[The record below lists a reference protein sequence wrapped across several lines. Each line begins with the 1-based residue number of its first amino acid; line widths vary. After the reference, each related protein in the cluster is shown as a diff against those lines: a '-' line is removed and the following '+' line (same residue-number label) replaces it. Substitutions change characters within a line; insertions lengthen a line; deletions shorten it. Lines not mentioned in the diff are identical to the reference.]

1 MTRWWSPRSWG
12 LRARLFALSVALV
25 VVGLAGAQWFI
36 SGALERRLNE
46 FAHTELLK
54 DARLAGEAV
63 RAGASWERSDAL
75 LRALARGAEGRL
87 TLIGPDGV
95 VRADSEVRPA
105 DVPAME
111 PHGDRPEV
119 RAAMRDGQGIAM
131 RRSDTLD
138 RAQLYAAS
146 RVEGP
151 GGAWVIRLAVS
162 PALAQQATED
172 IRRLTAM
179 GALVGVF
186 LAAAMSA
193 LASYLASRPLQ
204 RLTLTARAMVKDL
217 SVRTRLRHGDEVGA
231 LAEALDA
238 LADDLA
244 ASLRSLGMERDRLGA
259 ILEAM
264 VEGVLVTDHT
274 GAIALVNRAAREV
287 FLVGREAL
295 GKTPIVALGN
305 ADLHALFEAARSDG
319 EPRSQEIAF
328 DSAGPRRVMVRVTPV
343 DAPPTGFVAVLTD
356 VTELRRLESMR
367 RDFVANVSH
376 ELRTPVAAIRAA
388 AETLLLGAL
397 NKPETAEEF
406 THIVDRH
413 AERLHHLVEDL
424 LELSRLESRGFKMT
438 LTPLD
443 LAVEVRHALELTAL
457 SAERRG
463 TALTASLPALP
474 RVMADRKGLE
484 QVLVN
489 LIDNAIKYSGAGAAV
504 TVRAATRAEGVRLTV
519 SDSGPGIEARHL
531 PRLFERFY
539 RIDSSRSRA
548 VGGTGLGLAIVKHLA
563 EAMGASVSVESTLG
577 SGSSFHVD
585 LDVAAAAPEEPA
597 AEVEPA

>member
-1 MTRWWSPRSWG
+1 MRRRWNPRAWG
-12 LRARLFALSVALV
+12 LRTRLFALSLAIVA
-25 VVGLAGAQWFI
+25 VGLAGAQWSI
-36 SGALERRLNE
+36 SDALERRLDR
-46 FAHTELLK
+46 FAHAELLK
-54 DARLAGEAV
+54 DARLAAEAV
-63 RAGASWERSDAL
+63 RAGSGWRDGDAL
-75 LRALARGAEGRL
+75 IRALARGAEGRL
-87 TLIGPDGV
+87 TLIDPAGV
-95 VRADSEVRPA
+95 VRADSAMRPEELA
-105 DVPAME
+105 RLAG
-111 PHGDRPEV
+111 HNDRPEV
-119 RAAMRDGQGIAM
+119 IAARRDGHGVAV
-131 RRSDTLD
+131 RRSDTLA
-138 RAQLYAAS
+138 RTLVYAAV

-151 GGAWVIRLAVS
+151 GGPWVMRVAVS
-162 PALAQQATED
+162 PALTQQTTAD
-172 IRRLTAM
+172 IRGVIAM
-179 GALVGVF
+179 GALVGVI
-186 LAAAMSA
+186 LAALMSA
-193 LASYLASRPLQ
+193 MASYLASRPLQ

-244 ASLRSLGMERDRLGA
+244 ESLRSLGMERDRLGA

-264 VEGVLVTDHT
+264 IEGVLVTDHT

-295 GKTPIVALGN
+295 GKTPIEALGN
-305 ADLHALFEAARSDG
+305 AELHSVFEAARADG
-319 EPRSQEIAF
+319 ESHTQEIAF
-328 DSAGPRRVMVRVTPV
+328 DSAGPRRVMVRVTPI
-343 DAPPTGFVAVLTD
+343 DAPPTRFVAVLTD

-406 THIVDRH
+406 TLIVDRH

-424 LELSRLESRGFKMT
+424 LELSRLESRGFQMT
-438 LTPLD
+438 RTPLD
-443 LAVEVRHALELTAL
+443 LAREVRHALELTAL

-463 TALTASLPALP
+463 TALTATIDELP

-489 LIDNAIKYSGAGAAV
+489 LIDNAIKYSGEGAAV
-504 TVRAATRAEGVRLTV
+504 TVRAARRAEGVRLTV

-539 RIDSSRSRA
+539 RIDASRSRA

-563 EAMGASVSVESTLG
+563 EAMGASVSVESAVG
-577 SGSSFHVD
+577 AGSSFHVD
-585 LDVAAAAPEEPA
+585 LDVAPTDDPDDAAAQSH
-597 AEVEPA
+597 